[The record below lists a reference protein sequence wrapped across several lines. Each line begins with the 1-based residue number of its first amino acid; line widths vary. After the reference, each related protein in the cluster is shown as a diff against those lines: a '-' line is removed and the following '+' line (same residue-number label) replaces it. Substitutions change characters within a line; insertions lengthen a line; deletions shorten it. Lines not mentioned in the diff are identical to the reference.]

1 MVRTVKLAAGRKCV
15 AATVDERMDT
25 FLHLSLPVL
34 DLDASVAFYVDV
46 LQCTPGRYRPEQG
59 FADVW
64 FYGLQL
70 TLQHQPDQVLT
81 AEQQGARHFGAA
93 LPPEE
98 LAAVINRLRAASV
111 AWVEPPTTDTT
122 GQLNG
127 KTSAKFLDPSGNIV
141 ELKAYPQGRADIVA
155 D

>member
-1 MVRTVKLAAGRKCV
+1 
-15 AATVDERMDT
+15 MDT

-34 DLDASVAFYVDV
+34 DLDAALAFYVDV
-46 LQCTPGRYRPEQG
+46 LQCTRGRYRPDQG

-64 FYGLQL
+64 FFGLQL

-93 LPPEE
+93 VPPEE
-98 LAAVINRLRAASV
+98 LAAVITRLRAASV
-111 AWVEPPTTDTT
+111 AWVEPPTTDAT
-122 GQLNG
+122 GLLNG
-127 KTSAKFLDPSGNIV
+127 KTSAKFLDPSGNVI
-141 ELKAYPQGRADIVA
+141 ELKTYPQGRADISA

>member
-1 MVRTVKLAAGRKCV
+1 MPLRSIAVT
-15 AATVDERMDT
+15 TPTDT

-34 DLDASVAFYVDV
+34 DLDDSLAFYVDV
-46 LQCTPGRYRPEQG
+46 LQCTPGRHRPEQG

-70 TLQHQPDQVLT
+70 TLQHQPDQVLS

-93 LPPEE
+93 LPPDE
-98 LAAVINRLRAASV
+98 LAAVIERLRRAPI
-111 AWVEPPTTDTT
+111 AWVEGPTTDTT
-122 GQLNG
+122 GRLSG
-127 KTSAKFLDPSGNIV
+127 KTTAKFLDPSGNVI
-141 ELKAYPQGRADIVA
+141 ELKTYPQGRADITG

>member
-1 MVRTVKLAAGRKCV
+1 MRVGPSRPLTTVGGV
-15 AATVDERMDT
+15 DT

-34 DLDASVAFYVDV
+34 DLDDSLAFYVDV
-46 LQCTPGRYRPEQG
+46 LQCTPGRHRPDQG

-70 TLQHQPDQVLT
+70 TLQHQPDQVIG

-98 LAAVINRLRAASV
+98 LAAAIDRLRAASV
-111 AWVEPPTTDTT
+111 TWVVHPTTDTA
-122 GQLNG
+122 GHLDG
-127 KTSAKFLDPSGNIV
+127 KTSAKFLDPSGNVI
-141 ELKAYPQGRADIVA
+141 ELKTYPRGRADIVG

>member
-1 MVRTVKLAAGRKCV
+1 MTMPTDG
-15 AATVDERMDT
+15 

-34 DLDASVAFYVDV
+34 DLDDSLAFYVDV

-98 LAAVINRLRAASV
+98 LAAVITRLRAAPV
-111 AWVEPPTTDTT
+111 AWVESPTTDTT
-122 GQLNG
+122 GHLNG
-127 KTSAKFLDPSGNIV
+127 KTSVKFLDPSGNVI
-141 ELKAYPQGRADIVA
+141 ELKTYPQGRTDIVA

>member
-1 MVRTVKLAAGRKCV
+1 MTMP
-15 AATVDERMDT
+15 TDT

-34 DLDASVAFYVDV
+34 DLDDSLTFYVDV
-46 LQCTPGRYRPEQG
+46 LQCTKGRHRPDQG

-70 TLQHQPDQVLT
+70 TLQRQPDQVLG

-98 LAAVINRLRAASV
+98 LAAVVARLRAASV

-122 GQLNG
+122 GQLSG
-127 KTSAKFLDPSGNIV
+127 KTSAKFLDPSGNVI
-141 ELKAYPQGRADIVA
+141 EIKAYRNVEPSLGLPPSCGLTPE
-155 D
+155 